1 MTQAELKKTLQTMV
15 REHGSEQVS
24 QTLGKLEIE
33 LRDTLLSMVQK
44 YGFEQVRAALGSLEV
59 SEQDMGDTPYGA
71 ASSGASKK
79 KARKKRTGM
88 RTTAPQYV
96 AKMNLPP
103 ETGTAVAELAD
114 RFQHKTFLP
123 TFGDIANFCQA
134 HGIDVPASRTRA
146 NSIPRVFKYI
156 ASMEPEHIHQL
167 IDLRMFSGPARLGP
181 IADAIRRNGRAARA
195 AEAQARVSNG

>member
-1 MTQAELKKTLQTMV
+1 MVHADLKKTLRAVVQ
-15 REHGSEQVS
+15 EHGAECVS
-24 QTLGKLEIE
+24 QTLSELEFE
-33 LRDTLLSMVQK
+33 LRDALLSMVQK
-44 YGFEQVRAALGSLEV
+44 YGFEQVGETLRSIAV
-59 SEQDMGDTPYGA
+59 SEKELGDALQGSALVPEA
-71 ASSGASKK
+71 
-79 KARKKRTGM
+79 KARKRRSGA
-88 RTTAPQYV
+88 RNTAPQYV

-103 ETGTAVAELAD
+103 ATEVAVAELAD

-156 ASMEPEHIHQL
+156 ASMEPEHIQRM
-167 IDLRMFSGPARLGP
+167 IDRRMFSGPARLGP

-195 AEAQARVSNG
+195 SETEAGVSSG

>member
-1 MTQAELKKTLQTMV
+1 MTQAELKKILRTMV
-15 REHGSEQVS
+15 QEHGSERVS
-24 QTLGKLEIE
+24 QTLSELEIE
-33 LRDTLLSMVQK
+33 LRDALLSMVQK
-44 YGFEQVRAALGSLEV
+44 YGFEQVGQTLRSLEV
-59 SEQDMGDTPYGA
+59 SDQNGDALRETALVPEA
-71 ASSGASKK
+71 
-79 KARKKRTGM
+79 KARKRRSGA
-88 RTTAPQYV
+88 RNTAPQYV

-103 ETGTAVAELAD
+103 ATEVAVAELAD

-156 ASMEPEHIHQL
+156 ASMEPEHIQRM
-167 IDLRMFSGPARLGP
+167 IDRRMFSGPARLGP

-195 AEAQARVSNG
+195 SETEAGVSSG